1 VHELGQ
7 QRGGAGEQEGD
18 QFGNGDA
25 DVGTQRGQDREQG
38 AGALLLLGRRVLLLG
53 RRFLLLGRRAGLT
66 VRPVSGGGRVGA
78 RARLILCSDGGF
90 LPE

>member
-38 AGALLLLGRRVLLLG
+38 AGPLLLGRRV
-53 RRFLLLGRRAGLT
+53 LLLGRRAGLT
-66 VRPVSGGGRVGA
+66 VRPVAGGGRVGA